1 MNAWLPDWLNLAS
14 HMLFWSAITVALYLF
29 AKRIYRK
36 WPQWWLTPLA
46 AAPAALIVAALVLHE
61 DYRDY
66 IDSAGWL
73 VALLGPAT
81 VAFAAPIYQHRA
93 LIRRYWPIL
102 LAGMVVGSATA
113 MATSWGLA
121 AALGLS
127 DALRLSLAPRS
138 ISTPFEMQVS
148 SEIGGV
154 PDLTAFFVVVTG
166 VFGAVIGEFKLDSNA
181 PAFAV
186 GIGARRIV
194 RRRRPWRWHSQ
205 GSTDRT
211 GRGRHF
217 RPRDG
222 VGWPAECARRS
233 AIALA
238 AAFDKHGHHRRR
250 RSPGLSRRE
259 RSSATFRNFR
269 RRCPTQSEALFGLP
283 ALKRKRAPAHSSC
296 RGALYFDCAKLSVI
310 STDSK
315 SEIMHAWPSRALSR
329 DDARLSAAA
338 FRLGSLRFRA
348 TVTPRMPG
356 SVTLSRWSHGLSIA
370 VEPMGSKKAPHTP
383 DRLL

>member
-102 LAGMVVGSATA
+102 LAGMVVGNATA

-138 ISTPFEMQVS
+138 ISTPFAMQVS

-166 VFGAVIGEFKLDSNA
+166 VFGAVIGEFML
-181 PAFAV
+181 
-186 GIGARRIV
+186 
-194 RRRRPWRWHSQ
+194 
-205 GSTDRT
+205 
-211 GRGRHF
+211 
-217 RPRDG
+217 
-222 VGWPAECARRS
+222 E
-233 AIALA
+233 
-238 AAFDKHGHHRRR
+238 
-250 RSPGLSRRE
+250 
-259 RSSATFRNFR
+259 
-269 RRCPTQSEALFGLP
+269 
-283 ALKRKRAPAHSSC
+283 
-296 RGALYFDCAKLSVI
+296 
-310 STDSK
+310 
-315 SEIMHAWPSRALSR
+315 
-329 DDARLSAAA
+329 
-338 FRLGSLRFRA
+338 SL
-348 TVTPRMPG
+348 
-356 SVTLSRWSHGLSIA
+356 
-370 VEPMGSKKAPHTP
+370 
-383 DRLL
+383 